1 MNEICGIAF
10 SSLPDTGDL
19 SASSDSA
26 KLGFGNG
33 IHNNPFKKEFRIM
46 RKVSHKSTF
55 TVFRIIRQMMANAH
69 SSKFFVRSYP
79 YVTIWLDNI
88 NVIFAICWFWKLFL
102 VITWMA
108 IFS

>member
-1 MNEICGIAF
+1 MNEICGI
-10 SSLPDTGDL
+10 
-19 SASSDSA
+19 ASSDSA

-33 IHNNPFKKEFRIM
+33 IHNNPFKKEFHIM
-46 RKVSHKSTF
+46 RKVSYKSTLK
-55 TVFRIIRQMMANAH
+55 VFRTVRQMVTNSH
-69 SSKFFVRSYP
+69 SSKSFIRLYP